1 MIKKVI
7 ISIYLLNDLKII
19 FKSANCSKMIK
30 SICLF
35 FGFWM
40 TCINANA
47 QVKVRFELQNIPKS
61 KDVVPRYFIAGNF
74 NNWAAGDSTFRFKRS
89 DDGSYWIE
97 KQFKPDA
104 YEFKITVAIGTK
116 LKPQQM
122 AKQLAI
128 GRFN

>member
-1 MIKKVI
+1 M
-7 ISIYLLNDLKII
+7 KII

-40 TCINANA
+40 MCINVDA

-61 KDVVPRYFIAGNF
+61 KDVVPQYFIAGNF

-97 KQFKPDA
+97 KQFEPDA
-104 YEFKITVAIGTK
+104 YEFKMTRGHWDKVEATANGQAIGNRAFQ
-116 LKPQQM
+116 LKRDTLDQ
-122 AKQLAI
+122 
-128 GRFN
+128 N